1 MSFWCAR
8 RLASALKKRVGI
20 EVLMQFERV
29 ARARRVKSRAG
40 CACHSALKR
49 GERMSRLITAT
60 VLLVFVFAG
69 LTAAQDRKT
78 FTVGTATAARGQK
91 ATGTIEVPAG
101 SDAALSIPVAV
112 FHGAKPGP
120 VLAIVAGSHGTE
132 YTSIIA
138 LEKLITTLNPAE
150 ISGTVIIVPLI
161 NIQSFEQKVPH
172 LNPID
177 KKSMNRWYPGKM
189 DGTQT
194 DRASF
199 LITKQVVEQCDHLI
213 DLHGGDLDE
222 SLRPYSYWSKTGNEK
237 QDQISR
243 EMVLAFGLDHIIIS
257 TDRPKDPQASR
268 YLENTATTRG
278 KPSITAEAGYAGTVE
293 TDDLNALINGC
304 LNVMRYLKMLR
315 GAPAV
320 IEHPVWIEK
329 VVTIASEQTGMF
341 YPLVK
346 RGTYVEQGMN
356 VGYVTDYVG
365 KVIFEARAPVAGV
378 VLYVCAVPSMTK
390 GATIANVGVV
400 AR

>member
-1 MSFWCAR
+1 
-8 RLASALKKRVGI
+8 
-20 EVLMQFERV
+20 
-29 ARARRVKSRAG
+29 
-40 CACHSALKR
+40 
-49 GERMSRLITAT
+49 MSRLVTVTAI
-60 VLLVFVFAG
+60 LVFFAS
-69 LTAAQDRKT
+69 LTAAQGRAK
-78 FTVGTATAARGQK
+78 FTVGTATATRGQK
-91 ATGTIEVPAG
+91 ATGTIEVPPG

-112 FHGAKPGP
+112 FHGAKAGP
-120 VLAIVAGSHGTE
+120 VLALVAGANGTE
-132 YTSIIA
+132 YASIIA
-138 LEKLITTLNPAE
+138 LEKLIGMLNPAE

-172 LNPID
+172 VNPVD
-177 KKSMNRWYPGKM
+177 RKSMNRFYPGKM

-194 DRASF
+194 ERASF

-222 SLRPYSYWSKTGNEK
+222 SLRPYSYWTKTGNEK

-278 KPSITAEAGYAGTVE
+278 KPSITAEAGHAGTVE
-293 TDDLNALINGC
+293 TDDLNALVNGC
-304 LNVMRYLKMLR
+304 LNVMRYLKMLP

-329 VVTIASEQTGMF
+329 VVTLASEQTGMF

-346 RGTYVEQGMN
+346 RGTYVDQGMK
-356 VGYVTDYVG
+356 VGYVTDYLG

-390 GATIANVGVV
+390 GATIANIGVV

>member
-1 MSFWCAR
+1 M
-8 RLASALKKRVGI
+8 K
-20 EVLMQFERV
+20 
-29 ARARRVKSRAG
+29 
-40 CACHSALKR
+40 
-49 GERMSRLITAT
+49 RLISVLGLMILSVNLT
-60 VLLVFVFAG
+60 V
-69 LTAAQDRKT
+69 AQERAT
-78 FTVGTATAARGQK
+78 FTVGTATAKRGQK

-101 SDAALSIPVAV
+101 SDAGLSIPVEV

-138 LEKLITTLNPAE
+138 LERLIGTLNPAE

-161 NIQSFEQKVPH
+161 NIPSFEQKVPH
-172 LNPID
+172 VNPVD

-194 DRASF
+194 DRASYM
-199 LITKQVVEQCDHLI
+199 ITKQVVEQCDHLI

-222 SLRPYSYWSKTGNEK
+222 SLRPYSYWTKAGSEK

-257 TDRPKDPQASR
+257 ADRPKDPKESR

-278 KPSITAEAGYAGTVE
+278 KPSITAEAGHAGTVE
-293 TDDLNALINGC
+293 TDDLSALINGC
-304 LNVMRYLKMLR
+304 LSVMRYLKMLP

-320 IEHPVWIEK
+320 VEHPVWIEK
-329 VVTIASEQTGMF
+329 VVTLASEQTGIF
-341 YPLVK
+341 YPSVK
-346 RGTYVEQGMN
+346 RGTYVEQGMK

-365 KVIFEARAPVAGV
+365 NVIFEARAPAAGI

-390 GATIANVGVV
+390 GATIANVGVL

>member
-1 MSFWCAR
+1 
-8 RLASALKKRVGI
+8 
-20 EVLMQFERV
+20 
-29 ARARRVKSRAG
+29 
-40 CACHSALKR
+40 
-49 GERMSRLITAT
+49 MSRF
-60 VLLVFVFAG
+60 VLVAVLFVCGLVGSV
-69 LTAAQDRKT
+69 AAQNRAS
-78 FTVGTATAARGQK
+78 FTVGTATATRGQK

-101 SDAALSIPVAV
+101 VDAGLSVPVAV

-138 LEKLITTLNPAE
+138 LEKLIATLNPAE

-161 NIQSFEQKVPH
+161 NIPSFEQKVPH
-172 LNPID
+172 LNPVD

-194 DRASF
+194 DRASY

-222 SLRPYSYWSKTGNEK
+222 SLRPYSYWTKTGNEK
-237 QDQISR
+237 QDQISK

-257 TDRPKDPQASR
+257 PDRPKDPQASR
-268 YLENTATTRG
+268 YLENTASTRG

-293 TDDLNALINGC
+293 TDDLNALVNGS
-304 LNVMRYLKMLR
+304 LNVMRYLKMLP

-320 IEHPVWIEK
+320 VEHPVWIEK
-329 VVTIASEQTGMF
+329 VVTVASEQTGIF
-341 YPLVK
+341 YPTVK
-346 RGTYVEQGMN
+346 RGTYVEQGMK
-356 VGYVTDYVG
+356 VGYVTDYLG
-365 KVIFEARAPVAGV
+365 KVTFEAKAPVAGI
-378 VLYVCAVPSMTK
+378 VLYICAVPSMTK
-390 GATIANVGVV
+390 GATIANIGVV